1 LLPKW
6 AETPIG
12 DDPTKRTFVTSALAG
27 AFALGL
33 ATAAFAVTGEFNNM
47 CTEGLANSK
56 QVKTD
61 CSVNANIKGKTYC
74 FSNEQAKAEF
84 LKNPDA
90 NLAKAQ
96 AFYSKSHQG

>member
-1 LLPKW
+1 L
-6 AETPIG
+6 
-12 DDPTKRTFVTSALAG
+12 VTSALAG
-27 AFALGL
+27 AFVLGL

-61 CSVNANIKGKTYC
+61 CSVNANIKGKT
-74 FSNEQAKAEF
+74 FSNEQAKAEL

>member
-1 LLPKW
+1 M
-6 AETPIG
+6 I
-12 DDPTKRTFVTSALAG
+12 RTIVTSALAG
-27 AFALGL
+27 ALALGL
-33 ATAAFAVTGEFNNM
+33 ATAAIAGEFDNM
-47 CTEGLANSK
+47 CSWGLANGK
-56 QVKTD
+56 HVKTD
-61 CSVNANIKGKTYC
+61 CSVNAAIKGKTYC

>member
-1 LLPKW
+1 M
-6 AETPIG
+6 
-12 DDPTKRTFVTSALAG
+12 KRTFVTSALSG
-27 AFALGL
+27 VFALGL

>member
-1 LLPKW
+1 M
-6 AETPIG
+6 
-12 DDPTKRTFVTSALAG
+12 KRTFVTSALAG
-27 AFALGL
+27 AFVLGL

-47 CTEGLANSK
+47 CTEGL
-56 QVKTD
+56 V
-61 CSVNANIKGKTYC
+61 
-74 FSNEQAKAEF
+74 SNEQAKAEF

>member
-1 LLPKW
+1 LP
-6 AETPIG
+6 
-12 DDPTKRTFVTSALAG
+12 
-27 AFALGL
+27 
-33 ATAAFAVTGEFNNM
+33 
-47 CTEGLANSK
+47 
-56 QVKTD
+56 TD

-96 AFYSKSHQG
+96 AFYSKSRQG

>member
-1 LLPKW
+1 MRLDSPR
-6 AETPIG
+6 P
-12 DDPTKRTFVTSALAG
+12 RF
-27 AFALGL
+27 
-33 ATAAFAVTGEFNNM
+33 VTGEFNNT

-56 QVKTD
+56 EVKTD

-84 LKNPDA
+84 LKTPDA